1 MVLQELVCKINVF
14 VFSTIQRVKQT
25 VCQAKALLLNTAYF
39 HSRENRLW
47 MIFNPFNLPSW

>member
-25 VCQAKALLLNTAYF
+25 VCQAISIMVKHCLFSL
-39 HSRENRLW
+39 SRKQIMDDL
-47 MIFNPFNLPSW
+47 